1 MRICP
6 VSGSEKW
13 LPFYTSNTNRI
24 MTGDQRICS
33 GTLEKIICPESGVVS
48 NKNPFSE
55 NDLETLYGKEY
66 ELNTLGKEE
75 HFFYTK
81 DGAISRSDV
90 FFQWIKPHLQDQFD
104 SLVEIGC
111 GEGNLLERFIKEFS
125 NKNIIGID
133 GSHKASELAKKKGLN
148 VQQKL
153 IFGNEQLS
161 PTDVFLLVNVIEH
174 VENIPLLISTLKK
187 SLKNNGRIIFCLP
200 IQDYGGYDIFFAEHV
215 WHFTAEHF
223 KSILKKNGLKTIH
236 CDLNHP
242 INHGIGLFVCEISE
256 FSEEIGLYR
265 TDIIKNNLLF
275 WEEKFAEL
283 ESYLKA
289 THFKSIAIFGASEIC
304 TLFLTFSSLSNQNI
318 TAVIDD
324 TKEIGFI
331 KHNLPVFESNWL
343 FDNNVDLLLLA
354 VNKKYHESI
363 IKKFTNLNFQIH
375 PVY

>member
-1 MRICP
+1 M
-6 VSGSEKW
+6 
-13 LPFYTSNTNRI
+13 
-24 MTGDQRICS
+24 
-33 GTLEKIICPESGVVS
+33 
-48 NKNPFSE
+48 
-55 NDLETLYGKEY
+55 
-66 ELNTLGKEE
+66 
-75 HFFYTK
+75 
-81 DGAISRSDV
+81 
-90 FFQWIKPHLQDQFD
+90 
-104 SLVEIGC
+104 
-111 GEGNLLERFIKEFS
+111 
-125 NKNIIGID
+125 
-133 GSHKASELAKKKGLN
+133 
-148 VQQKL
+148 
-153 IFGNEQLS
+153 
-161 PTDVFLLVNVIEH
+161 
-174 VENIPLLISTLKK
+174 
-187 SLKNNGRIIFCLP
+187 
-200 IQDYGGYDIFFAEHV
+200 
-215 WHFTAEHF
+215 
-223 KSILKKNGLKTIH
+223 
-236 CDLNHP
+236 NHP